1 MSEQIVGVLIG
12 GGLAL
17 LGGLVVA
24 ITSEVRGRGEWR
36 RQARLSAAIKA
47 IGALQ
52 LLNREITNLAISRI
66 TTIDGTGPEW
76 DAFHAATVAWNTA
89 RHEAALMCPAAELT
103 LLDGLDRELD
113 HVLEVAIS
121 KQWDASEFR
130 IERANLGAMASQYVR
145 LARQTANE
153 GKTDLPSLWS
163 WSDDLDEASRQPG
176 TALPGGAP
184 NAGPRAT

>member
-36 RQARLSAAIKA
+36 RQARLSAASKA

-52 LLNREITNLAISRI
+52 LLNREITNLAISPI
-66 TTIDGTGPEW
+66 TTVDGTGHEW
-76 DAFHAATVAWNTA
+76 DAFHAATVGWNTA

-103 LLDGLDRELD
+103 SLANAKLLPADWPGPVLRQLVSECSDRFD
-113 HVLEVAIS
+113 NPVS
-121 KQWDASEFR
+121 R
-130 IERANLGAMASQYVR
+130 YV
-145 LARQTANE
+145 
-153 GKTDLPSLWS
+153 
-163 WSDDLDEASRQPG
+163 ASR
-176 TALPGGAP
+176 L
-184 NAGPRAT
+184 